1 MAVDW
6 GTIAQVGLSAASNYA
21 NSRNQ
26 ARTQAAG
33 AAQTQNAQAIQQNNG
48 QNNVL
53 LQMAQIELL
62 RKQMEE
68 QNRNGRAQQTA
79 RGDALANVQD
89 VSISRPSHITDFNIS
104 GGMRPSALGP
114 NARQAGA
121 ELSNQALAK
130 LLEGDSFMPM
140 NTAGP
145 VDLNANMPTEST
157 FDKIMGGIG
166 TAGNVWQ
173 SYEQQQKADA
183 LAKQTADNQGN
194 QQRSLMELLAKVYGG
209 QQQPQPVAPRG

>member
-1 MAVDW
+1 MAGMDW
-6 GTIAQVGLSAASNYA
+6 GALAQVGLSAASNYA

-33 AAQTQNAQAIQQNNG
+33 AAQTQNAQSIQQNNS

-130 LLEGDSFMPM
+130 LLDGDTFMPI
-140 NTAGP
+140 TPTGP

-157 FDKIMGGIG
+157 FDKMMGAAGSV
-166 TAGNVWQ
+166 GNVWQ
-173 SYEQQQKADA
+173 AYEQQQKADA
-183 LAKQTADNQGN
+183 IATQTAENQGT

-209 QQQPQPVAPRG
+209 QPQAAPRG